1 MIKIDYPPPTFQ
13 VKSQGGKDFIF
24 DSLRRKWLLLTP
36 EEWVRQNFVQYLV
49 QIRQYPSTLIAL
61 EKEIKLGEL
70 TKRFDIM
77 VYNKQHQP
85 WMIVECKEM
94 NVPLTENVLHQAL
107 RYNISVPVSF
117 LVITNGSRTIGWERS
132 QAGITEINEIP
143 GWQNGS

>member
-13 VKSQGGKDFIF
+13 VKSQGDKEFIF
-24 DSLRRKWLLLTP
+24 DSLRKKWLLLTP

-49 QIRQYPSTLIAL
+49 HSRQYPASLIAL
-61 EKEIKLGEL
+61 EKEIKLGEMK
-70 TKRFDIM
+70 KRFDIM
-77 VYNKQHQP
+77 VYDKDHKP

-132 QAGITEINEIP
+132 ANGIVEINEIP
-143 GWQNGS
+143 AWRNGS